1 MLIDQKILFSRCI
14 VLHQSG
20 HDQYAAEYYGKMGI
34 RKSKILKTESVQRD
48 CFYKAVTKLVE
59 HLPRDLKTIGFDR
72 VTIEMIEEC
81 MACKVIKFGLEKMI
95 ITLPSR
101 EFTVKHPITCELK
114 KSQFSDEFFQLI
126 QFAMHT
132 NDDIISTTVS
142 NFFQC
147 FFHYLR
153 HYNSSFIITR
163 AGVVHGLDLYALF
176 DTVDLYETPRG
187 IFLPHLLEYCVK
199 QFEYKI

>member
-1 MLIDQKILFSRCI
+1 

-20 HDQYAAEYYGKMGI
+20 HDQYAAEYYGKMG
-34 RKSKILKTESVQRD
+34 LNYQ
-48 CFYKAVTKLVE
+48 KLGE

-114 KSQFSDEFFQLI
+114 KSQFSEGFFQLI

-132 NDDIISTTVS
+132 NDDIISTTV
-142 NFFQC
+142 
-147 FFHYLR
+147 
-153 HYNSSFIITR
+153 
-163 AGVVHGLDLYALF
+163 
-176 DTVDLYETPRG
+176 
-187 IFLPHLLEYCVK
+187 
-199 QFEYKI
+199 